1 MWLFEKEYGCGL
13 IEEIGYP
20 DPVAHCVPK
29 GTMSAMTGLLEGKE
43 IEGSEASSA
52 E

>member
-1 MWLFEKEYGCGL
+1 VWVFEKDHGCGL
-13 IEEIGYP
+13 IEEISNP

-29 GTMSAMTGLLEGKE
+29 GTTPWTTGLLEGNK

-52 E
+52 